1 MTKLKLLGSL
11 VDTIKEQG
19 LGRYSG
25 FYVATPP
32 IEGEEPIG
40 YDYDENE
47 PLTVSDVENFGG
59 VTDEEVEEISKL
71 ETFPKKGKCPSWSH
85 LSKNGKKNGDL
96 SSSELQTL
104 KHHTEHQLSVEA
116 AKNFDKL
123 EDKFIQKY
131 GRKITDFTDSYRP
144 YSVQWSIFDYDHCIK
159 TGEFKKINY
168 HTFGV
173 AKPGTSNHGWGEA
186 VDIFDA
192 DWQKF
197 AKEHGKKYGWCWG
210 ENTSEPHHFTYDLS
224 YCS

>member
-32 IEGEEPIG
+32 VEGEEPIG

-47 PLTVSDVENFGG
+47 PLTVSDVENFGE
-59 VTDEEVEEISKL
+59 VTDDEVEEISKL
-71 ETFPKKGKCPSWSH
+71 ETFPAKGKCKSWSH
-85 LSKNGKKNGDL
+85 LSKNGKKNGEL

-131 GRKITDFTDSYRP
+131 GRKIKDFTDSYRP
-144 YSVQWSIFDYDHCIK
+144 YSVQWNKFDWNKCIK
-159 TGEFKKINY
+159 TGKPIKKETENITISY
-168 HTFGV
+168 
-173 AKPGTSNHGWGEA
+173 PGTSNHGWGES
-186 VDIFDA
+186 VDIFDSE
-192 DWQKF
+192 WQKF

-210 ENTSEPHHFTYDLS
+210 ENKSESWHFTYDLS